1 MSEDD
6 ANEYQPLSAPEH
18 YDVEPLSAPDDSQVS
33 EDDAGAYQQFSGP
46 EQNEDADQ
54 LTGPEDSQLVE
65 GTPLT
70 SSDEPPAAERAP
82 EPDTAG
88 DEPDRS
94 VPTTGDARV
103 DDALGRLGDLTAL
116 PVAEH
121 LPVYED
127 VQRRLHDALADLD
140 ER

>member
-1 MSEDD
+1 MSEADGD
-6 ANEYQPLSAPEH
+6 
-18 YDVEPLSAPDDSQVS
+18 
-33 EDDAGAYQQFSGP
+33 AYQQFNTP
-46 EQNEDADQ
+46 EQYDDADPR
-54 LTGPEDSQLVE
+54 TGPDDSPVVE
-65 GTPLT
+65 SAPLIT
-70 SSDEPPAAERAP
+70 YDEPPAGDSAT
-82 EPDTAG
+82 EPDTTG
-88 DEPDRS
+88 DDQDRS

-103 DDALGRLGDLTAL
+103 DDALGRLGDLTGL

>member
-1 MSEDD
+1 MSEADPD
-6 ANEYQPLSAPEH
+6 GYQAVSAPEQ
-18 YDVEPLSAPDDSQVS
+18 Y
-33 EDDAGAYQQFSGP
+33 DDA
-46 EQNEDADQ
+46 DH
-54 LTGPEDSQLVE
+54 LTGPDLSQAGETTQRRALA
-65 GTPLT
+65 G
-70 SSDEPPAAERAP
+70 SGEPVAEESAT
-82 EPDTAG
+82 EPDTTG
-88 DEPDRS
+88 EDHDRS

-103 DDALGRLGDLTAL
+103 DDALGRLGDLSGL

>member
-1 MSEDD
+1 VSEAD
-6 ANEYQPLSAPEH
+6 ANEYQQFSAPEH
-18 YDVEPLSAPDDSQVS
+18 HDVEPLSAPDDSQVS
-33 EDDAGAYQQFSGP
+33 QDDADAYQQLSGP
-46 EQNEDADQ
+46 EQDADQ
-54 LTGPEDSQLVE
+54 LTGPEDRQPVE
-65 GTPLT
+65 STQLT
-70 SSDEPPAAERAP
+70 SSEEPPEGQSTA

-88 DEPDRS
+88 DEVDRS

-103 DDALGRLGDLTAL
+103 DDALGRLGDLTGL

>member
-1 MSEDD
+1 VSEVE
-6 ANEYQPLSAPEH
+6 ANEHQQLGAPAH
-18 YDVEPLSAPDDSQVS
+18 HDVAQIGE
-33 EDDAGAYQQFSGP
+33 AGAGSYQEVGGP
-46 EQNEDADQ
+46 EPHEDADQ
-54 LTGPEDSQLVE
+54 LTGPEDRQPFE
-65 GTPLT
+65 GTP
-70 SSDEPPAAERAP
+70 SVGSDEPE
-82 EPDTAG
+82 EPDTGG

-103 DDALGRLGDLTAL
+103 DDALGRLGDLTGL